1 LGEGEGY
8 PLSNLCPLAPIHPI
22 AIKPSLAVSGN
33 MQEKR
38 SKYQIRAQILAL
50 FQEGASKT
58 KIVYQIN
65 LNFHT
70 VETHLDSNN
79 SKRKDWYEN

>member
-1 LGEGEGY
+1 
-8 PLSNLCPLAPIHPI
+8 
-22 AIKPSLAVSGN
+22 